1 MPDGEL
7 EPLSSIGVAG
17 AQLIGFAKAIEE

>member
-7 EPLSSIGVAG
+7 EALSSIGVAG
-17 AQLIGFAKAIEE
+17 AQLVGFVEAIEE